1 MLLLS
6 LSLLLWVCCIVVPFL
21 LWQQGHNVRGL
32 GFKSLKVHPQVSG
45 LPSERQKLF
54 SLGSEFINVVVVNP
68 RVL

>member
-1 MLLLS
+1 M
-6 LSLLLWVCCIVVPFL
+6 PFL